1 MGTALSL
8 VAVAI
13 GVGGI
18 VWGAESFAKH
28 LGSASARLGVST
40 FALALLL
47 AGAEP
52 EELVTGVVASLRKV
66 PALALGDVVGANV
79 AMCFVALGV
88 GALVA
93 PLPFGPRV
101 RRYAWLGLPP
111 AVVAVSLAWDG
122 RVGRLA
128 GALLVALYVAYV
140 AVIWVV
146 ERKPPAL
153 GETGEVEEARSGSLP
168 VRARVGRELALVLVG
183 VAAMAAGASI
193 LVEAVRRLTHVE
205 STQTDLS
212 LTLVGFVTA
221 FELVALAWSASRRG
235 ASEAVVAAVVGSF
248 AYNVTMTMGVAALVR
263 PLVLVDEGLLHGP
276 FVVMLGALLLV
287 LALGTWGGRLDRAR
301 GLVLLAAYPAFVA
314 FVVLR

>member
-1 MGTALSL
+1 MSDALSL
-8 VAVAI
+8 VAIAVGVAA
-13 GVGGI
+13 I
-18 VWGAESFAKH
+18 VWGAERFAEH
-28 LGSASARLGVST
+28 LGTASARLGVST

-52 EELVTGVVASLRKV
+52 EELVTAVIASARKV

-111 AVVAVSLAWDG
+111 ALVAVALAWDG
-122 RVGRLA
+122 RVGRGA
-128 GALLVALYVAYV
+128 GALLVALYVVYV
-140 AVIWVV
+140 AVIWIM
-146 ERKPPAL
+146 ERRPPAL
-153 GETGEVEEARSGSLP
+153 GETGEVEPARSRTASA
-168 VRARVGRELALVLVG
+168 RARVGRELLFVLVG
-183 VAAMAAGASI
+183 VLAMAAGASL
-193 LVEAVRRLTHVE
+193 LVEAVRNLTHVE
-205 STQTDLS
+205 STQTALS

-248 AYNVTMTMGVAALVR
+248 AYNVTMTLGVAALVR
-263 PLVLVDEGLLHGP
+263 PLVLVDASLLRGP
-276 FVVMLGALLLV
+276 FAIMLGAMLLV
-287 LALGTWGGRLDRAR
+287 LALGTRGGRLDRAR
-301 GLVLLAAYPAFVA
+301 GFMLLACYPVFVT
-314 FVVLR
+314 FVVVR